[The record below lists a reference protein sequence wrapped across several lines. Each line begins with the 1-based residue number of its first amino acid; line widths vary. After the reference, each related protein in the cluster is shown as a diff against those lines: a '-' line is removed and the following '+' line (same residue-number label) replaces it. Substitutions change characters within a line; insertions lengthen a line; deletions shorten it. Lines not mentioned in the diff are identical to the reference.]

1 MTRPM
6 KRWGRGALLL
16 GFIMGGGLFYP
27 MLTYP
32 QPSGEQP
39 VAVVS
44 REAVNLDDDVAD
56 KPLVVGTL
64 NRFLAD
70 AGCSFSLRGAP
81 EEGVYPVLITE
92 VGDDGAVWMN
102 LRGKELKIPPGQDG
116 NNLNGAFTLYTL
128 ADITVRLD
136 YGPAQQ
142 NEAGAYYPK
151 AKLTLTSSR
160 SGTKLILLVKGS
172 CGC

>member
-1 MTRPM
+1 MIRPM
-6 KRWGRGALLL
+6 KRWGRSVLLL
-16 GFIMGGGLFYP
+16 GFIIGSGLFYP
-27 MLTYP
+27 MVTYP
-32 QPSGEQP
+32 QPSGEQQQVVP
-39 VAVVS
+39 QKVA
-44 REAVNLDDDVAD
+44 NLDDDVAD

-92 VGDDGAVWMN
+92 VGDEGAVWMN
-102 LRGKELKIPPGQDG
+102 LRGKEVKIPPGQEG
-116 NNLNGAFTLYTL
+116 NNLNGAFILYAL

-142 NEAGAYYPK
+142 NAGGAYYPK